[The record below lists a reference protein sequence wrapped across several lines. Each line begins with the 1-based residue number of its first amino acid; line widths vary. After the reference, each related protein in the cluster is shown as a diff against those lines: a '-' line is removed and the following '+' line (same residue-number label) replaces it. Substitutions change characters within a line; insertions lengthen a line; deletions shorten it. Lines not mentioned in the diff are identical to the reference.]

1 MSEKINIDGVRFKVD
16 ANLDKLAEDLKKGEG
31 VAKKGGEAMGKAAG
45 KGFDQSL
52 KSDVNKTLDDVKKTA
67 ESSSS
72 ALTGIFGKVGAAVA
86 GAFALDKVVGFFKD
100 SMKYASDMEEQMGS
114 VSKATKDVR
123 EDFEALGKDS
133 LWNKIKLSV
142 GNLLNS
148 LVDGAKAIAVGLS
161 DLFKSPER
169 IGQLYQRERDS
180 IRSLGEEMNKLSAIN
195 KRTAEEELKLIDL
208 KDKLSEKAR
217 KLGLDYDKL
226 AASGMN
232 YVQILKEM
240 ENKAKLNAQ
249 ADLTT
254 PMLRAIDRANQ
265 AQAGVTAIDQQISQL
280 RADPGRARVLGLAPA
295 EYLNQLE
302 RSRLR
307 AQRDFDKA
315 RAEARRLSEQQDKLG
330 AETPQETPRMMS
342 GGRAIEQQRF
352 IDSRLR
358 IETINRNRRDTDSVI
373 NSDRSITEEERRR
386 RLQMSAMEARQAIDY
401 EVNSLR
407 AGYAQFIEETH
418 SAKMLAI
425 KSEADNARRL
435 SYELLEA
442 ELKQSGENEKEIEE
456 AKKESAARLGEIAE
470 AEARKQAALTAE
482 SFAKTMQAANSITS
496 GYMAAISGT
505 GGASISGVG
514 GVLSG
519 VSQLSDKL
527 KPFGALGQGV
537 SAVGGIVTTIANL
550 FDKSESERQSE
561 ALRAEMQRREQI
573 RLMELQANYQKN
585 MLALQEAQA
594 KLPFENLQRR
604 LRLVDIEA
612 GKQKLSGVSAEDADL
627 FANQKKLSEIQSTL
641 TSEGGKIAQGNL
653 FGAVQSTPDSL
664 ISFLSERAGQSL
676 AIAQF
681 VQLLGQLSGMDD
693 YSNVNIGF
701 VEAVYSQL
709 QSYQGLI
716 PEELYNTGINGVARF
731 LNAWRRKQQLGPG
744 AVTQAQRDAWNA
756 ADAEFRSSALSGVIG
771 SVNSLQSEITSD
783 TSIAENLLSLIEQS
797 NQLQLEISDNTKKT
811 AANTSRLVD
820 TPNRSSS
827 LIDISRGLT
836 RSLGQVISGPDLTN
850 TALPNGVRAAVLAT
864 DIQKSIQERAADG
877 IDRLNDTAR
886 KQLELLAIMVTILKN
901 PSNVSPLTVAQLE
914 DLYRRSG
921 IRIAA

>member
-1 MSEKINIDGVRFKVD
+1 
-16 ANLDKLAEDLKKGEG
+16 
-31 VAKKGGEAMGKAAG
+31 
-45 KGFDQSL
+45 
-52 KSDVNKTLDDVKKTA
+52 
-67 ESSSS
+67 
-72 ALTGIFGKVGAAVA
+72 
-86 GAFALDKVVGFFKD
+86 
-100 SMKYASDMEEQMGS
+100 
-114 VSKATKDVR
+114 
-123 EDFEALGKDS
+123 
-133 LWNKIKLSV
+133 
-142 GNLLNS
+142 
-148 LVDGAKAIAVGLS
+148 
-161 DLFKSPER
+161 
-169 IGQLYQRERDS
+169 
-180 IRSLGEEMNKLSAIN
+180 
-195 KRTAEEELKLIDL
+195 
-208 KDKLSEKAR
+208 
-217 KLGLDYDKL
+217 
-226 AASGMN
+226 
-232 YVQILKEM
+232 
-240 ENKAKLNAQ
+240 
-249 ADLTT
+249 
-254 PMLRAIDRANQ
+254 
-265 AQAGVTAIDQQISQL
+265 
-280 RADPGRARVLGLAPA
+280 
-295 EYLNQLE
+295 
-302 RSRLR
+302 
-307 AQRDFDKA
+307 
-315 RAEARRLSEQQDKLG
+315 
-330 AETPQETPRMMS
+330 
-342 GGRAIEQQRF
+342 
-352 IDSRLR
+352 
-358 IETINRNRRDTDSVI
+358 
-373 NSDRSITEEERRR
+373 
-386 RLQMSAMEARQAIDY
+386 
-401 EVNSLR
+401 
-407 AGYAQFIEETH
+407 
-418 SAKMLAI
+418 
-425 KSEADNARRL
+425 
-435 SYELLEA
+435 
-442 ELKQSGENEKEIEE
+442 
-456 AKKESAARLGEIAE
+456 
-470 AEARKQAALTAE
+470 
-482 SFAKTMQAANSITS
+482 MQAANSIAS

-505 GGASISGVG
+505 GGVSISGVG

-612 GKQKLSGVSAEDADL
+612 GKQKLSGISAEDADL

-641 TSEGGKIAQGNL
+641 TSEGGKIAQGSL

-716 PEELYNTGINGVARF
+716 PSELYNTGVNGVARF
-731 LNAWRRKQQLGPG
+731 LSAWRRKQQIGPG

-756 ADAEFRSSALSGVIG
+756 ADAEFRASALSGVLG
-771 SVNSLQSEITSD
+771 SVNNLQSEITSD

-827 LIDISRGLT
+827 IIDISRGLT